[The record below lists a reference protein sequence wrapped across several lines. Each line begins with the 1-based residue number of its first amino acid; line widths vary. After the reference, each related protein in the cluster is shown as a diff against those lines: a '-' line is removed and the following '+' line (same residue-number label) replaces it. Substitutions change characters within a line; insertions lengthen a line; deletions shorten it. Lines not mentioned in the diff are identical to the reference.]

1 MVVTFNGR
9 QDGGNGELR
18 LGSFKRIVIILLF
31 GGSKVQYST
40 VILNLLYDW
49 NIFICT
55 KFLKIKITLL
65 KENSMSRNCTSFS

>member
-9 QDGGNGELR
+9 QDGGNVELR
-18 LGSFKRIVIILLF
+18 LGSFKRMVIILFF
-31 GGSKVQYST
+31 GGSEVQYST